1 MAVKISDVKLQL
13 TQVQYGLLMGLSQ
26 AIPRVLVGA
35 PEGDAQA
42 ESVTSPAVKPPVESD
57 SGTPLVDLQPELR
70 TVDGASRNWTTL
82 DLVVSIDAVKLRLF
96 DGQAST
102 EDSLKDHGI
111 VRFALNDSTLRFKM
125 LSDGAGEAQVVLKS
139 FTMGNTRP
147 GNSKFR
153 EIIPAA
159 QHERNQFMVLYTM
172 SGGQNN
178 PSLAIVTIDSPQVI
192 FAVEPVI
199 ALLGFFTSA
208 FSAPD
213 VNPQQSAQISQAEG
227 EVLTTEQA
235 PPSSQSRLDFR
246 VDLHDVSIS
255 ILEND
260 ADADSQAIQLSINQ
274 ILLSQQVRPEI
285 FRPELHTQSKHL
297 GYLGVHG
304 QPARHGSHEN
314 G

>member
-26 AIPRVLVGA
+26 AIPRVLAGA
-35 PEGDAQA
+35 PEGNAQA
-42 ESVTSPAVKPPVESD
+42 ESITSPAIQTPAASD
-57 SGTPLVDLQPELR
+57 PSAPFVDLQPEVR
-70 TVDGASRNWTTL
+70 AIDGAGQTWTTL
-82 DLVVSIDAVKLRLF
+82 DLVVSIDAVKLRLY

-102 EDSLKDHGI
+102 ENSLKDYGI

-172 SGGQNN
+172 SGGQNS

-192 FAVEPVI
+192 FAIEPVI

-208 FSAPD
+208 FPPPNVTS
-213 VNPQQSAQISQAEG
+213 QQNAQISQADEQVV
-227 EVLTTEQA
+227 EVEEA
-235 PPSSQSRLDFR
+235 PSSTQSRLDFR

-260 ADADSQAIQLSINQ
+260 ADTDSQAIQLSINQ
-274 ILLSQQVRPEI
+274 ILLSQQVRPI
-285 FRPELHTQSKHL
+285 FFEKESLP
-297 GYLGVHG
+297 
-304 QPARHGSHEN
+304 
-314 G
+314 